1 MKKTL
6 TIILLPIIFLFISC
20 ASNQTEDTTTM
31 DQIIETDENYDLLII
46 YTRREQS
53 KDSNGTEI
61 KINLKDNT
69 LIYHEKH
76 WGFKASNKI
85 TKKKTKIDD
94 EFLDYINKF
103 TKNNFPDKAY
113 TKEIKTKERFAFT
126 TFRYELFVKKVEK
139 EYKIDISS
147 NDHTTEDQYFNNL
160 ETLFSELKSK
170 LKLKGKY

>member
-6 TIILLPIIFLFISC
+6 TIIILPILFIFISC
-20 ASNQTEDTTTM
+20 TSNQTENTTTM
-31 DQIIETDENYDLLII
+31 DQEIKTNENYDLLII

-61 KINLKDNT
+61 KISLKDKT
-69 LIYHEKH
+69 LSYHERH
-76 WGFKASNKI
+76 WGFKASSKI

-94 EFLDYINKF
+94 EFLDYINNF
-103 TKNNFPDKAY
+103 TESELPDKTY
-113 TKEIKTKERFAFT
+113 NKEIKTKEKFAFT
-126 TFRYELFVKKVEK
+126 TFRYELFINKDENK
-139 EYKIDISS
+139 YKIDISS
-147 NDHTTEDQYFNNL
+147 NDIKTEDQYFNNL